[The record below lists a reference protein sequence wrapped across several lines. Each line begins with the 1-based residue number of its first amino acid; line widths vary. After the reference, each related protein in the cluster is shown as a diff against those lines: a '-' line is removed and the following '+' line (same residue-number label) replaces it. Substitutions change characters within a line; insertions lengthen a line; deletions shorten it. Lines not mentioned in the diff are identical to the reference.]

1 MEPPWKGTEQEGL
14 SELNGKTFAS
24 GGRRGGTGKTM
35 KLTYDP
41 KVDALY
47 VRFADK
53 PTQGTTQRLTEDIA
67 VNYGPK
73 GDIVGIEILDARHY
87 LKFVGARPKIEAE
100 NLVVS

>member
-1 MEPPWKGTEQEGL
+1 
-14 SELNGKTFAS
+14 
-24 GGRRGGTGKTM
+24 M

-41 KVDALY
+41 TVDALY

-53 PTQGTTQRLTEDIA
+53 PAQVTTQRLTEDIA

-73 GDIVGIEILDARHY
+73 GNVVGIEILDAHHY
-87 LKFVGARPKIEAE
+87 LKFVGPKPKIETE